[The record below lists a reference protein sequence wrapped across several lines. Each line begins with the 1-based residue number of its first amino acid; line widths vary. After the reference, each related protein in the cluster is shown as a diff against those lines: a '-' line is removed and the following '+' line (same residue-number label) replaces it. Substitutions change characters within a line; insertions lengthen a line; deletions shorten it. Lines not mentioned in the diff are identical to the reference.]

1 MIVQVV
7 NSGTD
12 VNPNQFD
19 LQIPGGD
26 VGWFNGCTSQWE
38 TMEISLSTVLVV
50 IAHPDDET
58 MFSGFSHTGPSEVSY
73 GNLPLSNETIGRK
86 HLACIR
92 QQDLFDSDQILISA
106 TQWNKEWVIAQF
118 QRTIKTGNDADG
130 YDLNETK

>member
-1 MIVQVV
+1 
-7 NSGTD
+7 
-12 VNPNQFD
+12 
-19 LQIPGGD
+19 
-26 VGWFNGCTSQWE
+26 
-38 TMEISLSTVLVV
+38 MEISLSTVLVV